1 MRAILTICAIELGRV
16 FSLKPAFAVLIIAS
30 VIYAAFYPQPYR
42 NEALRDVPIAVVD
55 LDGTDSSRELARRV
69 DASADVA
76 VSAVF
81 PDEATAEREVFSRD
95 LSGILV
101 IPQYFERDL
110 LHHRQ
115 SPIAL
120 YADASYFLIYQRI
133 SGGVTAV
140 ARTMGAEI
148 ETARLIAFHVD
159 PALAAAAA
167 DPMPLTAVTLFNPQG
182 GYATYLLPAAFVL
195 ILQQT
200 LLIGVG
206 LLGTYRSEA
215 LRTGR
220 AASVGPIATVAG
232 KLLAYVI
239 LEAVIVPFYLI
250 ILPYVYNI
258 PRLGT
263 PLSVFIF
270 ALPFVLAVS
279 ALGMVIAGLFRNP
292 LTVQLVSA
300 ALGIPFL
307 FLAGFSWP
315 TEAMPPFLHA
325 IATLL
330 PSTSAINGIVQ
341 VSQLGAPL
349 PYVRQ
354 SFLVL
359 WALAAV
365 YAAIAVLLEIRSR
378 QTIVP
383 ATRATSSGTS
393 VADED
398 AAPGTRET

>member
-1 MRAILTICAIELGRV
+1 MKSVLTICRIELGRV
-16 FSLKPAFAVLIIAS
+16 LTLKPAFSVLIVATL
-30 VIYAAFYPQPYR
+30 IYAALYPQPYR
-42 NEALRDVPIAVVD
+42 TEALRHVPIAVVD

-76 VSAVF
+76 VAAVL
-81 PDEATAEREVFSRD
+81 PDQASAEREVHARNLF
-95 LSGILV
+95 GILV

-110 LHHRQ
+110 LHDRQ
-115 SPIAL
+115 SPVAL

-140 ARTMGAEI
+140 AKTMGAEV
-148 ETARLIAFHVD
+148 ETARLIAARVD
-159 PALAAAAA
+159 PRIAAAAS
-167 DPMPLTAVTLFNPQG
+167 DPMPLTAVPLFNPQG
-182 GYATYLLPAAFVL
+182 GYATYILPAAFIL
-195 ILQQT
+195 IMQQT

-206 LLGTYRSEA
+206 LLGTYRNDA
-215 LRTGR
+215 IRTGP
-220 AASVGPIATVAG
+220 AASIGAISVVAG
-232 KLLAYVI
+232 KLLAYLI
-239 LEAVIVPFYLI
+239 LEAIIAPFYLI
-250 ILPYVYNI
+250 VIPYLYNI

-279 ALGMVIAGLFRNP
+279 ALGLVIAGLFRSP

-325 IATLL
+325 IATVL
-330 PSTSAINGIVQ
+330 PSTSAINGIVA

-349 PYVRQ
+349 PYVRHA
-354 SFLVL
+354 FLTL
-359 WALAAV
+359 WILAAV
-365 YAAIAVLLEIRSR
+365 YIVIAIALESRSR
-378 QTIVP
+378 
-383 ATRATSSGTS
+383 RRL
-393 VADED
+393 
-398 AAPGTRET
+398 AAKA

>member
-1 MRAILTICAIELGRV
+1 MRAILTICGIELGRV

-42 NEALRDVPIAVVD
+42 TEALRDVPIAVVD

-76 VSAVF
+76 VGGVF
-81 PDEATAEREVFSRD
+81 PDQASAEREVFNRN
-95 LSGILV
+95 LYGILV

-110 LHHRQ
+110 LHQRQ

-182 GYATYLLPAAFVL
+182 GYATYILPAAFVL

-206 LLGTYRSEA
+206 LLGTYRNDA

-220 AASVGPIATVAG
+220 AASAGPFAIVFG

-250 ILPYVYNI
+250 VLPYIYNI

-263 PLSVFIF
+263 PLSIFIF

-330 PSTSAINGIVQ
+330 PSTTAINGIVA

-349 PYVRQ
+349 AYVRQ
-354 SFLVL
+354 PFLIL
-359 WALAAV
+359 WILTAV
-365 YAAIAVLLEIRSR
+365 YTAIAVLLESRSR
-378 QTIVP
+378 RTIVP
-383 ATRATSSGTS
+383 AT
-393 VADED
+393 
-398 AAPGTRET
+398 